1 MISDVDLKECYFMR
15 AWGFR
20 DEEFVLAN
28 WQKMSIEEMR
38 DAVRRLHKFCLE
50 EENWSPVYP
59 RYKVDV
65 DSLRTKEA
73 ILDAYRELTYVPGAV
88 YRGCVAGGFTQRMID
103 RGDLDVGYDSN
114 GAGICLSYACMA
126 GLDASVIRGLAE
138 KCGADKIASFA
149 PPDWG
154 AAAGRIDLID
164 LFASEFGA
172 EIDAVSLTAAAE
184 RGYDAV
190 IDHLVGKYGLDPHAK
205 DEAGWTAL
213 ESAVRYGHVRTVMH
227 LVEVYNADI
236 HADIGPSD
244 DPLISYAAAQG
255 HIDVVDLAARKYGV
269 QVDQD
274 CLFMAVDAGQLAM
287 IDHLVQTYGL
297 VVGAQNSIGWT
308 AMHVAIQADRIEVV
322 RHLVEKHKFDV
333 NAKQTLGMNVL
344 QMAERFGRREIAAY
358 LRKCSSSGRKSK
370 PKAGGG
376 RGRGRG
382 RGPPPRCR

>member
-1 MISDVDLKECYFMR
+1 MQ
-15 AWGFR
+15 AWGYR

-28 WQKMSIEEMR
+28 WQKMSIKEMR
-38 DAVRRLHKFCLE
+38 DAVRSAHKLHDDTTII
-50 EENWSPVYP
+50 YP

-73 ILDAYRELTYVPGAV
+73 ILDAYRELTYVPVLVYQGAV
-88 YRGCVAGGFTQRMID
+88 NGGFTQRLID
-103 RGDLDVGYDSN
+103 RGAVGN
-114 GAGICLSYACMA
+114 VPIGAGLCLSFACFA

-138 KCGADKIASFA
+138 KCGNRKDDI
-149 PPDWG
+149 DD
-154 AAAGRIDLID
+154 AAWNAAMAGHIDVIDL
-164 LFASEFGA
+164 LASEFGA
-172 EIDAVSLTAAAE
+172 EIDAGGLTAAAGQ
-184 RGYDAV
+184 GYNAV

-205 DEAGWTAL
+205 DEVRTTAL
-213 ESAVRYGHVRTVMH
+213 ESAVRYGRVRTVMH
-227 LVEVYNADI
+227 LVEVHNADI
-236 HADIGPSD
+236 HAYTCPNVDHNPMIG
-244 DPLISYAAAQG
+244 LAAAQG

-274 CLFMAVDAGQLAM
+274 CLFLAVEAGQLAM
-287 IDHLVQTYGL
+287 IDHLVQTYGQ
-297 VVGAQNSIGWT
+297 VIDAPNSVGWT
-308 AMHVAIQADRIEVV
+308 AMDIAIQVDRIEVV

-344 QMAERFGRREIAAY
+344 QGAERIGRREIAAY